1 MAACDPFSPAARAMS
16 DALWD
21 EIQRR
26 YGFSA
31 ANRFDPA
38 PFAGP
43 IGGFWVATDD
53 GDPVGSIAMSPLGD
67 GAGELDVMYVAPSH
81 RRSGLARAL
90 LAALEEHARAAGVSV
105 LRLRAGEPQPEAL
118 AFYADAGFS
127 PIPPFGTWVGDH
139 TARCFQKSL

>member
-1 MAACDPFSPAARAMS
+1 MS
-16 DALWD
+16 DALWE

-31 ANRFDPA
+31 PNRFDPA
-38 PFAGP
+38 SFAGP
-43 IGGFWVATDD
+43 IGGFWVAADD
-53 GDPVGSIAMSPLGD
+53 GDPVASIALSPLGD
-67 GAGELDVMYVAPSH
+67 NAGELDVMYVAPSH

-118 AFYADAGFS
+118 AFYADVGFS
-127 PIPPFGTWVGDH
+127 PIPPFGTWAGDD
-139 TARCFQKSL
+139 TARCFEKSL